1 MINRR
6 NNSSSQTFVRKQNI
20 LGNLPQY
27 LFLYEAVKIIN
38 YLLSHFVIFSIDAP
52 IISEKNHSKWMVG
65 RRRGGDV
72 IRQVEVDR
80 RWVAGTVVYFNLLCS
95 REFTF
100 IYVY

>member
-1 MINRR
+1 MDGG
-6 NNSSSQTFVRKQNI
+6 QK
-20 LGNLPQY
+20 
-27 LFLYEAVKIIN
+27 E
-38 YLLSHFVIFSIDAP
+38 
-52 IISEKNHSKWMVG
+52 G
-65 RRRGGDV
+65 RDV